1 MPADH
6 LKVFLK
12 INISDK
18 LAEIPKNL
26 YRNKKIWNVR
36 RGLRMFFQIYRQS
49 RDGILLGLVFLILST
64 PLLSDARETELSD
77 QKLVIIFP
85 KAQKFVQRNPI
96 LAPNQVAS
104 IEEELGVKLRSED
117 QKPFFYIPIGE
128 EKKPMGLVLFIG
140 VEGPSGIIEG
150 AVGLNMRGKVVKVE
164 IYEHK
169 ESSAI
174 AADGFLKQFI
184 GMGIDDAFK
193 VGEDVEAA
201 EGHEDASQAVA
212 LIPKKTLV
220 MSYALYRK
228 QEPKSDTK
236 KAPEPDIPEEEM
248 PEVDDLKALM
258 VLMVDDYFIIVD
270 YFEEKEGKTKA
281 IEAAKRLARYAKGI
295 SNFEPPK
302 NADQTEEY
310 VYLQDRFSETLL
322 EFAEALE
329 KEGIS
334 DATREQW
341 DAIVTLI
348 NQAHL
353 RFSEEEID
361 LDTY

>member
-1 MPADH
+1 
-6 LKVFLK
+6 
-12 INISDK
+12 
-18 LAEIPKNL
+18 
-26 YRNKKIWNVR
+26 
-36 RGLRMFFQIYRQS
+36 MFFRIYRHPQT
-49 RDGILLGLVFLILST
+49 GVLLVLFFLILSM
-64 PLLSDARETELSD
+64 LLLGNARETEASD
-77 QKLVIIFP
+77 QKLAETIFP
-85 KAQKFVQRNPI
+85 KAKKFVQRNPI
-96 LAPNQVAS
+96 LAPDQIVA

-117 QKPFFYIPIGE
+117 QKPTFYIPISDK
-128 EKKPMGLVLFIG
+128 KKPMGLVLFADAMGPFG
-140 VEGPSGIIEG
+140 VVRG
-150 AVGLNMRGKVVKVE
+150 AVGLDMRGKVVKVE

-169 ESSAI
+169 ELDAI
-174 AADGFLKQFI
+174 AADGFLNQFI
-184 GMGIDDAFK
+184 GMGVDNAFK

-228 QEPKSDTK
+228 QEPKSDTEK
-236 KAPEPDIPEEEM
+236 LPESDIPEKEL
-248 PEVDDLKALM
+248 PEAEDLKALM
-258 VLMVDDYFIIVD
+258 ALMIDDYFVVVD
-270 YFEEKEGKTKA
+270 YFDEKESKGKATKA
-281 IEAAKRLARYAKGI
+281 ARRLAKYGKRI

-322 EFAEALE
+322 KFAEALE

-341 DAIVTLI
+341 DVIVTLV

-361 LDTY
+361 LNTY